1 MGAPTAETARIK
13 TGITVLGEVPWGSH
27 LFFFYE
33 TKEDL
38 LDALVPYFKAGLEN
52 HEFCALA
59 ISEPLTREEV
69 VHVFSRAIPQ
79 FQKDLSAGHMEIF
92 PGSDFYLNGD
102 QFDRERVLK
111 SWKEKINRALAR
123 GYAGLRASGS
133 GSWLEEKDWGAFC
146 EYEMEVNE
154 AISGQKMIVLCSYPL
169 AGRTAAEIM
178 DVSRTHQFAIVRRD
192 QVWEVIE
199 TSQLAQAK
207 AEIKK
212 LNEELEERIA
222 ERTRQLTAVNEDLR
236 MEMIER
242 QRAEGALQ
250 DAQARLA
257 HVARLLTMG
266 ELVAAIAHEVHQ
278 PLTGVVT
285 NASFS
290 LRELAGAAPNL
301 EKLRGAI
308 TDIVEDGTRASA
320 IISGIRAMLMKGAP
334 NRTEVDL
341 NEVVQEVAILLRHE
355 LTQTGASL
363 RTDLAADLPR
373 VYADR
378 VQLQQVLINLV
389 MNGIDAVRT
398 ITDRPRQLL
407 IQSEKHPDGVLIGVE
422 DSGRGLDP
430 EQAGRI
436 FEPFY
441 TTKHDGIGMGLSICR
456 SIIESHGGR
465 LWAVLGANGG
475 LFQFTLPTSASGGS

>member
-222 ERTRQLTAVNEDLR
+222 ERTRQLTTVNEDLR

-242 QRAEGALQ
+242 QRAEVALRE
-250 DAQARLA
+250 AQAKLA

-266 ELVAAIAHEVHQ
+266 ELAGAIAHEVHQ

-290 LRELAGAAPNL
+290 LRELAGAAPDL
-301 EKLRGAI
+301 EKLREAI
-308 TDIVEDGTRASA
+308 KDIVEDGTRASA
-320 IISGIRAMLMKGAP
+320 IISGIRAMLTKGAP

-355 LTQTGASL
+355 LTQTGVYL
-363 RTDLAADLPR
+363 RTDLAADLPQ

-378 VQLQQVLINLV
+378 VQLQQVLTNLV
-389 MNGIDAVRT
+389 MNAIDAMRT

-407 IQSEKHPDGVLIGVE
+407 IKSEKHPDGVLIGVK

-436 FEPFY
+436 FEPFF
-441 TTKHDGIGMGLSICR
+441 TTKPDGIGMGLSICR
-456 SIIESHGGR
+456 SIIGSHGGR
-465 LWAVLGANGG
+465 LWAVPGAKGG
-475 LFQFTLPTSASGGS
+475 RFQFTLPTSASGGS

>member
-69 VHVFSRAIPQ
+69 VHVFSRAIPR

-222 ERTRQLTAVNEDLR
+222 ERTRQLTTVNEDLR

-242 QRAEGALQ
+242 QRAEVALRE
-250 DAQARLA
+250 AQAKLA

-266 ELVAAIAHEVHQ
+266 ELAGAIAHEVHQ

-290 LRELAGAAPNL
+290 LRELAGAAPDL
-301 EKLRGAI
+301 EKLREAI
-308 TDIVEDGTRASA
+308 KDIVEDGTRASA
-320 IISGIRAMLMKGAP
+320 IISGIRAMLTKGAP

-355 LTQTGASL
+355 LTQTGVYL
-363 RTDLAADLPR
+363 RTDLAADLPQ

-378 VQLQQVLINLV
+378 VQLQQVLTNLV
-389 MNGIDAVRT
+389 MNAIDAMRT

-407 IQSEKHPDGVLIGVE
+407 IKSEKHPDGVLIGVK